1 MKLNSARPQRLVVS
15 LLVLALVGCGGSSSK
30 SATPTSDRAV
40 SIVGSGVC
48 QAALDVS
55 GILKGVDLTSPAG
68 IKKLPDAIARLADVV
83 PAELDADVATLSAAV
98 SSFVAVLE
106 RFNFDIAAVEADA
119 TANAELEGL
128 TSTEAPAAAEHIQTW
143 LADQC
148 A

>member
-1 MKLNSARPQRLVVS
+1 
-15 LLVLALVGCGGSSSK
+15 
-30 SATPTSDRAV
+30 
-40 SIVGSGVC
+40 VC
-48 QAALDVS
+48 QAALDIS

-83 PAELDADVATLSAAV
+83 PTELDADVATLSAAV

-128 TSTEAPAAAEHIQTW
+128 TSTEAQAAAEHIQTW

>member
-30 SATPTSDRAV
+30 SATPTSGRAV
-40 SIVGSGVC
+40 SIVGPGVC
-48 QAALDVS
+48 QAALDIS

-83 PAELDADVATLSAAV
+83 PTELDADVATLSAAV

-128 TSTEAPAAAEHIQTW
+128 TSTEAQAAAEHIQTW

>member
-1 MKLNSARPQRLVVS
+1 MKLNWARPQRLVVS

-30 SATPTSDRAV
+30 SATPTSGRAV

-48 QAALDVS
+48 QAALDIS

-83 PAELDADVATLSAAV
+83 PTELDADVATLSAAV

-128 TSTEAPAAAEHIQTW
+128 TSTEAQAAAEHIQTW